1 MSTSGGGEERW
12 KAVLR
17 KQKLA
22 NAKHWLE
29 KIQQTDNLEAFV
41 TREYDNLL
49 RALEMTLREVDAF
62 PLAFELIQKL
72 YTIAIDYTDWER
84 WAVYLNRALTQ
95 SKSLGLL
102 SESARLLEHL
112 SDLSFIAG
120 EWDEA
125 ETLYLESCRVYKEL
139 GEMAKFANTLT
150 RLAAAYVENGKVTEA
165 IDVCQQAKQIG
176 ASTDSPLIVA
186 HAELSL
192 SYIYNRVQ
200 NYALGLI
207 AAQKAQELYT
217 QLGMKE
223 WADKTGL
230 NIANALQ
237 MLGKWDEAEQ
247 LYLELTERFEAS
259 GNFRSLCMAKNNL
272 GIIAFE
278 QQDYLRAESVW
289 QEVLRLYSQMQQST
303 NAASIYNNLGKVYTA
318 LGEWQTAEEMLQ
330 QAIQMYDSVGNL
342 YSWVNS
348 RDNLVDLY
356 EAQGKMDAARQI
368 LQETI
373 ARINQTNTHNLAH
386 VTEFKETMQKRL
398 DKLTSH

>member
-17 KQKLA
+17 QQKLA

-84 WAVYLNRALTQ
+84 WTVYLNQALTQ
-95 SKSLGLL
+95 SKSLGRL

-112 SDLSFIAG
+112 SDIAFLSG
-120 EWDEA
+120 KWDEA
-125 ETLYLESCRVYKEL
+125 EALYLESCRVYKDL
-139 GEMAKFANTLT
+139 GEMAKYANTLT
-150 RLAAAYVENGKVTEA
+150 RLAATYVEKGEVTKA
-165 IDVCQQAKQIG
+165 IATCHQAIQIG
-176 ASTDSPLIVA
+176 ESTDSLLVIA
-186 HAELSL
+186 HAKLSL
-192 SYIYNRVQ
+192 SYIYGKIQ
-200 NYALGLI
+200 NFTLDLA
-207 AAQKAQELYT
+207 AAQEARALYAQLD
-217 QLGMKE
+217 MKE

-230 NIANALQ
+230 NIANSLRALGR
-237 MLGKWDEAEQ
+237 LDEAEQ
-247 LYLELTERFEAS
+247 LNLELIKRFEAS
-259 GNFRSLCMAKNNL
+259 RNFRGLSMVKNNL

-289 QEVLRLYSQMQQST
+289 QEALRLYSQMENPTSM
-303 NAASIYNNLGKVYTA
+303 AHIYNNLGKVYTA
-318 LGEWQTAEEMLQ
+318 LEEWQTAEEMLQ
-330 QAIQMYDSVGNL
+330 QAIQMHNSVDNL
-342 YSWVNS
+342 YSWANA

-373 ARINQTNTHNLAH
+373 ARIDQANTHNLAH
-386 VTEFKETMQKRL
+386 ITEFKETMQKRL
-398 DKLTSH
+398 DDLTSR